1 MAGGPRHGTG
11 DGKAGRLAG
20 KRVLIVEDEFF
31 VALEVEE
38 ALQSFG
44 CDTVGPFLNL
54 EKAMAAADREDFD
67 LAVLDINLDRTMAY
81 PLADELNEKKIPF
94 VFVTGYAENDL
105 PKKYRLEV
113 RVQKPFAFFELR
125 RAIEDRL
132 SWNDPPR
139 S

>member
-1 MAGGPRHGTG
+1 
-11 DGKAGRLAG
+11 
-20 KRVLIVEDEFF
+20 
-31 VALEVEE
+31 
-38 ALQSFG
+38 
-44 CDTVGPFLNL
+44 
-54 EKAMAAADREDFD
+54 MAAADREDFD

-105 PKKYRLEV
+105 PEKYRLEV